1 MKSAKRARNKKG
13 FTLVE
18 LIVVIAIIGILAAIV
33 IPLTMGYIR
42 SANIT
47 SADNNASALRNQM
60 TVIITN
66 LEVKH
71 CSISTTATDVVNG
84 KNVTASYVDVGISN
98 GSFTVSL
105 VGVSPSGSD
114 PSSGGT
120 WDTAAVAKVIKD
132 EFDKNLSDMDSGQA
146 RIFIDGHVPVQAIYS
161 NDVATVTG
169 ITSPVEADFFPD
181 TPGVV
186 ADGIILGTNNKV

>member
-1 MKSAKRARNKKG
+1 MKGAKRARNKKG

-18 LIVVIAIIGILAAIV
+18 LIVVIAIIGILAAII

-60 TVIITN
+60 TVILTN
-66 LEVKH
+66 LEVKN
-71 CSISTTATDVVNG
+71 CSIKTTATATVNG
-84 KNVTASYVDVGISN
+84 KNVTASYVDIGISN

-114 PSSGGT
+114 SSGTT
-120 WDTAAVAKVIKD
+120 WDTVAVAKVIKD
-132 EFDKNLSDMDSGQA
+132 EFDKNLGDMAPGQA
-146 RIFIDGHVPVQAIYS
+146 RIFIDGNIPVQAIYS
-161 NDVATVTG
+161 NDVGTVTG
-169 ITSPVEADFFPD
+169 ITSPVEADYFPD
-181 TPGVV
+181 TPGIS
-186 ADGIILGTNNKV
+186 ADGTILGTNNKV

>member
-1 MKSAKRARNKKG
+1 MKGAKRARNKG

-71 CSISTTATDVVNG
+71 CSIKTTATATVNG

-105 VGVSPSGSD
+105 VGVSSSGSD
-114 PSSGGT
+114 SSGGT
-120 WDTAAVAKVIKD
+120 WDTTAVAKFIKD

-146 RIFIDGHVPVQAIYS
+146 RIFIDGNIPIQAIYS
-161 NDVATVTG
+161 NDVGTVTG
-169 ITSPVEADFFPD
+169 ITSPVEADFFPE
-181 TPGVV
+181 TPGVS
-186 ADGIILGTNNKV
+186 ADGVILGTNNKV